1 MTGDFIVSIV
11 SIMISRLKNDDVTII
26 LSTVGFTAP
35 RANQIRSPASYLV
48 YPINSI

>member
-26 LSTVGFTAP
+26 LSTV
-35 RANQIRSPASYLV
+35 R
-48 YPINSI
+48 NSQLMCITMCNGV